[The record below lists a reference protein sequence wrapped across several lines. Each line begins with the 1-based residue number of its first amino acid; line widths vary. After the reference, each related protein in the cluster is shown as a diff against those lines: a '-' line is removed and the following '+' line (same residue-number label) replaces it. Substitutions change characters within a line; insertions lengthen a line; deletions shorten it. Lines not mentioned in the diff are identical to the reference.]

1 MTRLVKPH
9 QQECLRVMCS
19 LNWRKFDGGIG
30 LVFTRDESV
39 LRAKALPPQR
49 FSKAGVEYLMPIDP
63 VGKGSWIA
71 TNNKGLTFC
80 LLNDYQGMMKPI
92 SDKLVSRGALIQKLA
107 ECATLADA
115 EDIINTWPYHQSQP
129 FYLCVI
135 SLNEQ
140 FLWHFNGDKLIQKE
154 TLPEQLYS
162 SGHPEVEKIKTLRS
176 EFANSQKISF
186 VDDIIKLHRAHE
198 PEVDGDRAYSF
209 CMHRAEACSQSMTVI
224 EINQKSI
231 EFKYWPGQPCE
242 ANLAQPIRKSLTIT

>member
-1 MTRLVKPH
+1 
-9 QQECLRVMCS
+9 MCS
-19 LNWRKFDGGIG
+19 LNWRKFNDSIG

-80 LLNDYQGMMKPI
+80 LLNDYQGMMKAMT
-92 SDKLVSRGALIQKLA
+92 DELVSRGALIQKLA

-129 FYLCVI
+129 FYLCVV
-135 SLNEQ
+135 SLNGQ
-140 FLWHFNGDKLIQKE
+140 FLWHFNGEKLLQRE
-154 TLPEQLYS
+154 PLPEQLYS

-176 EFANSQKISF
+176 QFTYSKRMES
-186 VDDIIKLHRAHE
+186 VGDIIDLHRAHE
-198 PEVDGDRAYSF
+198 PIVNGDRAYSF

-224 EINQKSI
+224 EISQKNI
-231 EFKYWPGQPCE
+231 EIKYWPGQPCE
-242 ANLAQPIRKSLTIT
+242 ANLAHPISKSLAVT